1 MLENYTREQSK
12 FLHLSSIQF
21 DAQYGIT
28 LTDFVGSID
37 PLRQFK
43 LMKEL
48 SNPMALRSQREANE
62 LTQTLKNA
70 KQEATAFSQAA
81 AAAAIISQADGSRLR
96 SDSSRH

>member
-21 DAQYGIT
+21 DAQYEIT

-48 SNPMALRSQREANE
+48 SNPMAF
-62 LTQTLKNA
+62 KNA